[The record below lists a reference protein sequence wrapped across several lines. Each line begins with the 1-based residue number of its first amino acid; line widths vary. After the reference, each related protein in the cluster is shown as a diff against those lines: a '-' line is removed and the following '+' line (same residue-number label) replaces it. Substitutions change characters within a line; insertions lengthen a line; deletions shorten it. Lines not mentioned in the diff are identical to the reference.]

1 MYESYNMNH
10 HSSAGSS
17 GGSSFSSVFETSRDL
32 AGVFAGVGAA
42 LNGLPGTDSPTKKW
56 FISISNVYESYFRP
70 RVSSLL

>member
-1 MYESYNMNH
+1 MKSLKPIHSFLLFHETYCMS

-42 LNGLPGTDSPTKKW
+42 LNGFPGTDSPTK
-56 FISISNVYESYFRP
+56 NGSY
-70 RVSSLL
+70 L